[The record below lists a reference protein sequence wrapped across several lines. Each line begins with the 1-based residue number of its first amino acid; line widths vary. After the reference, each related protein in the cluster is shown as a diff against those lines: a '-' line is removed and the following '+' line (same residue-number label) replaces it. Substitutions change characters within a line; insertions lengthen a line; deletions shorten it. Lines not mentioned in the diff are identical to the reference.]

1 MGRTLAYFPL
11 VGLILGLLTAGLAWA
26 AGDLWPPAAIGLLA
40 VIWLAFLTRGLH
52 LDGLADTADAIGSN
66 APRERAL
73 EIMKDSRTG
82 AYGAVALVL
91 VLLAKS
97 RGFELLAEIEAW
109 EAFILVPCLSRW
121 GLCVLAVSSQYAR
134 ADGGLGKAFVG
145 AQNQWTLGISG
156 PTALCAAW
164 VLAGPVIA
172 AWAVLGVG
180 LLSLLCS
187 AYFRR
192 RLGGVTGDVLGAH
205 VEVLEAVLV
214 LAAYACAGGGG
225 GI

>member
-1 MGRTLAYFPL
+1 MGRTLSYFPL

-26 AGDLWPPAAIGLLA
+26 AGDLWPPAAIGVLA

-66 APRERAL
+66 ALRDRAL

-82 AYGAVALVL
+82 AFGAMALVL

-97 RGFELLAEIEAW
+97 RGFELLTEIEAW

-134 ADGGLGKAFVG
+134 ADGGLGKEFVG
-145 AQNQWTLGISG
+145 AQNRWTLGISG
-156 PTALCAAW
+156 PTALCAVW

-172 AWAVLGVG
+172 AGAVLGVG
-180 LLSLLCS
+180 LLSILCS
-187 AYFRR
+187 EYFRR
-192 RLGGVTGDVLGAH
+192 RFGGVTGDVLGAH

-214 LAAYACAGGGG
+214 IAAYAWAGGGR